1 MTVAEHQQN
10 DGCLIKEYATARSE
24 AAFRTIVTRHVN
36 LVLATAER
44 QVGDRALAE
53 EITQDVFAVL
63 AKKATHLS
71 GYETLAGWLY
81 KTTLLEAKAR
91 VRSESRRKVREQ
103 VSAELRRIETEG
115 SSLLEPLAL
124 LLDEGLM
131 ELRES
136 ERVALML
143 RYFEDRSLREV
154 GTELGLREEAARKRV
169 ARALDRLTL
178 FFKARGFAVSSGSTA
193 TVSLLTPLKS
203 AASPVLIGKLVE
215 AGVAG
220 WVPAS
225 TFTSILYNV
234 MNLTKIQTTAVCLLL
249 TVVPWLWQ
257 EQSRHQAAA
266 NLEKLQAK
274 AIEQELALKDSE
286 RESERLRLYL
296 QQADA
301 RLATIQARLELA
313 KKGKVAAATST
324 YKWDPEGHL
333 VRIPKALIQNFN
345 TINDRKGTIDAQ
357 MAEVLQLKPDE
368 KEKLQSIINQLV
380 SDYEQLVA
388 KNLKKVEPRESELFG
403 HKPENTI
410 EFEIGDM
417 QKELRALDQNLL
429 AQATEILD
437 PQRIKIFEEGM
448 KDWLKIEDNQGW
460 NSGMTILGFAH
471 RCCFY
476 KPTDEMPNLMWS
488 ASIPGKGMVSAPM
501 DLDEIPS
508 VFEPYLRDWIAEIQ
522 ETKRKQ
528 GPARA
533 PKS

>member
-1 MTVAEHQQN
+1 MTVAENQLN
-10 DGCLIKEYATARSE
+10 DGCLIKEYVAAGSE
-24 AAFRTIVTRHVN
+24 GAFRTIVTRHVN
-36 LVLATAER
+36 LVLATVER

-81 KTTLLEAKAR
+81 KTTLLEAKAH

-103 VSAELRRIETEG
+103 VSAELSRIETEG
-115 SSLLEPLAL
+115 ASLLEPLAL

-178 FFKARGFAVSSGSTA
+178 FFKARGFAVFSGSA
-193 TVSLLTPLKS
+193 VTVSLLTPATS
-203 AASPVLIGKLVE
+203 AASPVLIGKLVG
-215 AGVAG
+215 AGIAE
-220 WVPAS
+220 WAPAS
-225 TFTSILYNV
+225 ALSSILFTL

-249 TVVPWLWQ
+249 TIVPLWWQ
-257 EQSRHQAAA
+257 EQSRHQARA
-266 NLEKLQAK
+266 NLEDLQTK
-274 AIEQELALKDSE
+274 AIVQRLALKESE
-286 RESERLRLYL
+286 QESERLRLSM
-296 QQADA
+296 QQAGA
-301 RLATIQARLELA
+301 RLATSQARLEQE
-313 KKGKVAAATST
+313 KKGKVAGPASI
-324 YKWDPEGHL
+324 YKWDSDRHL
-333 VRIPKALIQNFN
+333 VRVPKALIQDFN

-357 MAEVLQLKPDE
+357 MSEVLQLKPDE
-368 KEKLQSIINQLV
+368 KEKLQSIINQLI
-380 SDYEQLVA
+380 SDYQQLVA
-388 KNLKKVEPRESELFG
+388 KNLKQVEPRASELFG

-417 QKELRALDQNLL
+417 QKELRALNQNLL
-429 AQATEILD
+429 AQAKEILD
-437 PQRIKIFEEGM
+437 PERVKIFEEGM

-476 KPTDEMPNLMWS
+476 KPTDQMPNLMWS
-488 ASIPGKGMVSAPM
+488 ASIPGRGMVSSPM
-501 DLDEIPS
+501 ELNEIPS
-508 VFEPYLRDWIAEIQ
+508 VFEPFLKDWIAEIQ
-522 ETKRKQ
+522 EARRKQ
-528 GPARA
+528 SQSPA